1 MGLNM
6 PLIFLNYIIIEL
18 TIAQIKVCIL
28 KAISAASFETTPFLP
43 LFVAHGTN
51 KRTEKKLINSTA
63 LWVL

>member
-51 KRTEKKLINSTA
+51 KRTEKKN
-63 LWVL
+63 